1 MLVTTDLMKNLHYNW
16 KINYLTKLNIFDQQF
31 LKSIMMDQKK
41 FKKEGTW
48 DRWIVGKKVQTVLLW
63 TTSTQ

>member
-16 KINYLTKLNIFDQQF
+16 KINYLTKLNTFDQQF

-48 DRWIVGKKVQTVLLW
+48 DR
-63 TTSTQ
+63 